1 MKQKISKIIKTSI
14 EKAKKEGKLP
24 AFVVP
29 EIIVDH
35 PNDKNHGDFA
45 CSIALSVGKILKQNP
60 IEIAQIIYDSIE
72 ADVFDKIEIMKPG
85 FINFFLSHNYLIDEL
100 EKILEDGDRYG
111 SGKMNKT
118 VVVDYS
124 APNIAKP
131 FGIGHLRSTIIGQ
144 AIYNIYSFLGAK
156 CIGDNH
162 LGDWGTQF
170 GKMIVAIKIWTDESK
185 VKGLTITDLEKL
197 YVKFHEESVVDG
209 SDLEEKARTWFKKL
223 EDGDKEARKIW
234 QACVD
239 ISLKEFDR
247 IYDLLGVKIDYAL
260 GESFYGDKM
269 TPIVEEALKK
279 GIAKKSRGAIIIEFD
294 DKKLPP
300 AIILKSDGATNYFT
314 RDLATAK
321 YRSESW
327 NPDLIVYE
335 VGAEQ
340 KLHFK
345 QLFSAISLF
354 GWISKNKLIHV
365 AHGFYRSKDGKLS
378 TRKGRTVHLES
389 ILSEAIEKAR
399 AMIDNSQTNKD
410 LSVKEKEK
418 IAKIVGIG
426 AVKYNDLSQ
435 HYSREVVFDW
445 DKILN
450 LKGDSGPYLQYVYA
464 RCFSIVKKAKI
475 KEKLKKVKVEL
486 NDSELEILRELYKFP
501 AVVRIA
507 ANKFS
512 PNVICNFSFNL
523 AQKFNSFYQAHSV
536 LDAESEELKMF
547 RVALTK
553 GVAQILKNSLLLL
566 GIEVPERM

>member
-14 EKAKKEGKLP
+14 EKAKKDGKLP
-24 AFVVP
+24 AFVIP
-29 EIIVDH
+29 KIIIDH
-35 PNDKNHGDFA
+35 PNNKNHGDFA
-45 CSIALSVGKILKQNP
+45 CSIALAVGKILKQNP
-60 IEIAQIIYDSIE
+60 MEIAQIIYDSIGD
-72 ADVFDKIEIMKPG
+72 DVFDKIEIVKPG

-100 EKILEDGDRYG
+100 EKIIKEGDRYG

-118 VVVDYS
+118 IVIDYS

-170 GKMIVAIKIWTDESK
+170 GKMIVAIKIWSDENK
-185 VKGLTITDLEKL
+185 VRDLTIADLEKL
-197 YVKFHEESVVDG
+197 YVKFHEESAVDG
-209 SDLEEKARTWFKKL
+209 SDLEEQARVWFKKL
-223 EDGDKEARKIW
+223 ENGNEEARKIW

-239 ISLKEFDR
+239 ISLKEFDK
-247 IYDLLGVKIDYAL
+247 IYNLLGVKIDYAL
-260 GESFYGDKM
+260 GESFYVDKT
-269 TPIVEEALKK
+269 TPIIEEALKK
-279 GIAKKSRGAIIIEFD
+279 GIAKKSRGAVVIEFD
-294 DKKLPP
+294 DKNLPT

-321 YRSESW
+321 YRFEAW

-345 QLFSAISLF
+345 QLFKAISLF
-354 GWISKNKLIHV
+354 GWISEEKLVHV
-365 AHGFYRSKDGKLS
+365 AHGFYRSKEGKFS
-378 TRKGRTVHLES
+378 TREGRTIHLEGV
-389 ILSEAIEKAR
+389 LNEAVQR
-399 AMIDNSQTNKD
+399 AKKIIDSSQTSKD

-418 IAKIVGIG
+418 IAKAVGIG

-435 HYSREVVFDW
+435 HHSKGVVFDW

-464 RCFSIVKKAKI
+464 RCFSIVKKAEI
-475 KEKLKKVKVEL
+475 KKKLKKAEIEL
-486 NDSELEILRELYKFP
+486 NPAELEILRELYKFP
-501 AVVRIA
+501 EVVRSA
-507 ANKFS
+507 ADKFS
-512 PNVICNFSFNL
+512 PDLICNFAFNL

-536 LDAESEELKMF
+536 LGAETEELKMF
-547 RVALTK
+547 RIALTQ
-553 GVAQILKNSLLLL
+553 GVAQILKSSLLLL
-566 GIEVPERM
+566 GIEAPEKM

>member
-14 EKAKKEGKLP
+14 EKAKKDGKLP
-24 AFVVP
+24 AFVIP
-29 EIIVDH
+29 KIIIDH
-35 PNDKNHGDFA
+35 PNNKNHGDFA
-45 CSIALSVGKILKQNP
+45 CSIALAIGKILKQNP
-60 IEIAQIIYDSIE
+60 MEIAQIIYDSIE
-72 ADVFDKIEIMKPG
+72 DDVFDKIEIVKPG

-100 EKILEDGDRYG
+100 EKIIKEGDRYG

-118 VVVDYS
+118 IVIDYS

-170 GKMIVAIKIWTDESK
+170 GKMIVAIKIWSDENK
-185 VKGLTITDLEKL
+185 VKDLTIADLEKL

-209 SDLEEKARTWFKKL
+209 SDLEEQARVWFKKL
-223 EDGDKEARKIW
+223 ENGNEEARKIW
-234 QACVD
+234 QACID
-239 ISLKEFDR
+239 ISLREFDK

-260 GESFYGDKM
+260 GESFYVDKT
-269 TPIVEEALKK
+269 TPIIEEALKK
-279 GIAKKSRGAIIIEFD
+279 GIAKKSRGAVVIEFD
-294 DKKLPP
+294 DKNLPT

-321 YRSESW
+321 YRFEAW

-345 QLFSAISLF
+345 QLFKAISLF
-354 GWISKNKLIHV
+354 GWISEEKLVHV
-365 AHGFYRSKDGKLS
+365 AHGFYRSKEGKFS
-378 TRKGRTVHLES
+378 TREGRTIHLEGV
-389 ILSEAIEKAR
+389 LNEAVQR
-399 AMIDNSQTNKD
+399 AKKIIDSSQTSKD

-418 IAKIVGIG
+418 IAKAVGIG

-435 HYSREVVFDW
+435 HHSKGVVFDW

-464 RCFSIVKKAKI
+464 RCFSIVKKAEI
-475 KEKLKKVKVEL
+475 KKKLKKAEIEL
-486 NDSELEILRELYKFP
+486 NPAELEILRELYKFP
-501 AVVRIA
+501 EVIRSA
-507 ANKFS
+507 ADKFS
-512 PNVICNFSFNL
+512 PDLICNFAFNL

-536 LDAESEELKMF
+536 LGAETEELKMF
-547 RVALTK
+547 RIALTQ
-553 GVAQILKNSLLLL
+553 GVAQILKSSLLLL
-566 GIEVPERM
+566 GIEAPEKM